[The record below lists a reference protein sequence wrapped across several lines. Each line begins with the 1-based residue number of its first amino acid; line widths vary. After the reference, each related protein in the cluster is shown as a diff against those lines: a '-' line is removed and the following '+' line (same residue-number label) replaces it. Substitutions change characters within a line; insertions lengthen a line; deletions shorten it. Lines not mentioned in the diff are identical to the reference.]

1 MKIQHDQY
9 WLTANK
15 KLRWISSPDT
25 WRPKGR
31 PAVFWIQHA
40 NWCAH
45 LSPET
50 VWLLKCSHQFD
61 ATSRQKTFV
70 PSRTI
75 CQVVNTQVVYA
86 PWGRDAEPANNEWAY
101 CSMPQSD
108 ASELL
113 WPDGPMQVLQQ
124 RNLSESR
131 FALLFC
137 TGMQLD
143 RVELRMF
150 AIGVRRL
157 QIEDERSGL
166 GKSWIESLHQNLS
179 A

>member
-1 MKIQHDQY
+1 
-9 WLTANK
+9 
-15 KLRWISSPDT
+15 
-25 WRPKGR
+25 
-31 PAVFWIQHA
+31 
-40 NWCAH
+40 
-45 LSPET
+45 
-50 VWLLKCSHQFD
+50 
-61 ATSRQKTFV
+61 
-70 PSRTI
+70 
-75 CQVVNTQVVYA
+75 
-86 PWGRDAEPANNEWAY
+86 
-101 CSMPQSD
+101 
-108 ASELL
+108 
-113 WPDGPMQVLQQ
+113 MQVLQQ